1 MANSS
6 ETVNEQQKTWNFIAT
21 LFYIA
26 CLVGLAYLF
35 RIKGITKEDFTL
47 GDIALLSIATYRF
60 TRILVFDK
68 IFKFFRDFLKSREKL
83 YVFYVIREIIT
94 CPWCAGV
101 WVALIMTALYYLVPF
116 GDIFTILLTIA
127 GIASFITVS
136 VNFIGLSTE
145 EKQHKVKEL
154 KEESD
159 YSKP

>member
-6 ETVNEQQKTWNFIAT
+6 KVLNSQQKSWNFLAT

-35 RIKGITKEDFTL
+35 RLKGITKEDFRL
-47 GDIALLSIATYRF
+47 GDIALLSVATFRF

-83 YVFYVIREIIT
+83 YVFYVIKEIIT

-101 WVALIMTALYYLVPF
+101 WVALIMTAMYYLVPF
-116 GDIFTILLTIA
+116 GDIFTIMLTIA
-127 GIASFITVS
+127 GVASFVTVS
-136 VNFIGLSTE
+136 VNYIGLSTE
-145 EKQHKVKEL
+145 EKQQKVKEL
-154 KEESD
+154 KQDSD